1 MNKIYYYNVG
11 GLCFSA
17 NADMT
22 HPALFNFCPFAVK
35 EEEVK
40 ETIFSLGY
48 IEQLPPISE
57 EMNAVCHVCDNG
69 TCWNFYYS
77 TCYTYDIILC
87 IEGEQCRIYR
97 MQADSDWHCVRID
110 WKVQDEIDAQAL
122 NNILMLSY
130 VAAAAPRSR
139 VLLHSACVRTAA
151 GEGVAFIG
159 HSGVGKST
167 HARLWLRY
175 VPGCTLMNDDQP
187 IVSLE
192 EDGIP
197 YIYGSPW
204 SGKTV
209 CYRQMKAPLKL
220 VCLMKQASQNR
231 LISLTNLQGFTILLA
246 AVSMIKEQT
255 EVYRGIVRTLARVVE
270 SVPVVYL
277 ENRPEQEA
285 VQLVWEKYDTGHRPC

>member
-17 NADMT
+17 NADMD
-22 HPALFNFCPFAVK
+22 HPALFNFCPFAVRK
-35 EEEVK
+35 EEVK

-57 EMNAVCHVCDNG
+57 EMNAVCHVCVNG

-139 VLLHSACVRTAA
+139 VLLHRHVSVRQREREWHLLDIQVWAKVPMRVC
-151 GEGVAFIG
+151 G
-159 HSGVGKST
+159 
-167 HARLWLRY
+167 Y
-175 VPGCTLMNDDQP
+175 VMYPD
-187 IVSLE
+187 
-192 EDGIP
+192 
-197 YIYGSPW
+197 
-204 SGKTV
+204 
-209 CYRQMKAPLKL
+209 
-220 VCLMKQASQNR
+220 
-231 LISLTNLQGFTILLA
+231 
-246 AVSMIKEQT
+246 
-255 EVYRGIVRTLARVVE
+255 VR
-270 SVPVVYL
+270 
-277 ENRPEQEA
+277 
-285 VQLVWEKYDTGHRPC
+285 